1 MLNNTSISYFF
12 FKISDII
19 ADVSVSCDVI
29 VEVQT
34 LPEASSLTSTP
45 SSGNQSSRIAI
56 SFKTQT
62 NLGSQTQQYQ
72 SDDRSLQT
80 LNNEIPSTST
90 QPPILG
96 NQNLM
101 NQTNIIERNNFERG
115 RGQQVAVVTSD
126 GLMRNSYN
134 PADDQAGAMTSC
146 SSEFSS
152 NNISTGN
159 DQIGQSSIGTDAEPY
174 ISSVN
179 NERVHDLENKRGM
192 I

>member
-1 MLNNTSISYFF
+1 MQIL
-12 FKISDII
+12 
-19 ADVSVSCDVI
+19 
-29 VEVQT
+29 Q
-34 LPEASSLTSTP
+34 EASSLTSTP
-45 SSGNQSSRIAI
+45 SSGNQSSQIAVSLKAQI
-56 SFKTQT
+56 NSH
-62 NLGSQTQQYQ
+62 SQTQHQL
-72 SDDRSLQT
+72 DDRSLEHQNLQM
-80 LNNEIPSTST
+80 LNIEIPSTST
-90 QPPILG
+90 QPSSLG

-101 NQTNIIERNNFERG
+101 NQTNIIERNNLERG
-115 RGQQVAVVTSD
+115 RGQQVAVV
-126 GLMRNSYN
+126 N

-159 DQIGQSSIGTDAEPY
+159 DQIGQSSIEADAEPF

>member
-1 MLNNTSISYFF
+1 MQIL
-12 FKISDII
+12 
-19 ADVSVSCDVI
+19 
-29 VEVQT
+29 Q
-34 LPEASSLTSTP
+34 EASSLTSTP
-45 SSGNQSSRIAI
+45 SSGNQSSQNAI
-56 SFKTQT
+56 SLKAQI
-62 NLGSQTQQYQ
+62 NSHSQTQHQLDHRALEHQ
-72 SDDRSLQT
+72 HLQI
-80 LNNEIPSTST
+80 LNIEIPSTST

-101 NQTNIIERNNFERG
+101 NQTNIIERNNLERG
-115 RGQQVAVVTSD
+115 RGQQVAVVTSG
-126 GLMRNSYN
+126 GLMRNSYSLVN

-146 SSEFSS
+146 SPEFSS

-159 DQIGQSSIGTDAEPY
+159 DQIGQGYQSSIETDAEPY